1 MLFFLSMGVSITQ
14 LALLQIVFSA
24 AICIFEVPC
33 GILGDKIGVKKCY
46 LIMFLFFALF
56 LFMYLRA

>member
-1 MLFFLSMGVSITQ
+1 MGVSITQ

-33 GILGDKIGVKKCY
+33 GILGDKIGVKKMLSY
-46 LIMFLFFALF
+46 HVSFFRSFSFYVSTRLIFLS
-56 LFMYLRA
+56 